1 MNTIAIN
8 GNKRNEVGKKATK
21 AVRSSNS
28 IPCVLYSSA
37 KENIHFHTTEAE
49 VKNLVFTPE
58 FKVAELNIDGVQV
71 NAILKDIQFHPVKDN
86 IIHIYFLQLV
96 EKHPVI
102 VEIPLKTKGSSPGVK
117 IGGKLMQSIRKVKV
131 KTVPENLVNE
141 LFIDISSMELGQS
154 LRIKDIIIPEG
165 IEVMQN
171 GSIPVVSIE
180 VPRALKSAAAAE
192 K

>member
-49 VKNLVFTPE
+49 VRNLVFTPE

-86 IIHIYFLQLV
+86 IIHIDFLQLV

-131 KTVPENLVNE
+131 KTVPEKLVNE

>member
-49 VKNLVFTPE
+49 VRNLVFTPE

-86 IIHIYFLQLV
+86 IIHIDFLQLV

>member
-49 VKNLVFTPE
+49 VRNLVFTPE

>member
-86 IIHIYFLQLV
+86 IIHIDFLQLV

-180 VPRALKSAAAAE
+180 VPRALKSAAAE

>member
-86 IIHIYFLQLV
+86 IIHIDFLQLV

-154 LRIKDIIIPEG
+154 LRIKDIIIPAG

>member
-1 MNTIAIN
+1 M
-8 GNKRNEVGKKATK
+8 
-21 AVRSSNS
+21 
-28 IPCVLYSSA
+28 
-37 KENIHFHTTEAE
+37 
-49 VKNLVFTPE
+49 
-58 FKVAELNIDGVQV
+58 
-71 NAILKDIQFHPVKDN
+71 
-86 IIHIYFLQLV
+86 V

-141 LFIDISSMELGQS
+141 LFIDISSTELGQS

>member
-86 IIHIYFLQLV
+86 IIHIDFLQLV

-141 LFIDISSMELGQS
+141 LFIDISSTELGQS

>member
-86 IIHIYFLQLV
+86 IIHIDFLQLV

-131 KTVPENLVNE
+131 KTVPEKLVNE

-154 LRIKDIIIPEG
+154 LRIKDIIIPAG

>member
-86 IIHIYFLQLV
+86 IIHIDFLQLV

-131 KTVPENLVNE
+131 KTVPEKLVNE

>member
-86 IIHIYFLQLV
+86 IIHIDFLQLV

-131 KTVPENLVNE
+131 KVPENLVNE

>member
-49 VKNLVFTPE
+49 VRNLVFTPE

-86 IIHIYFLQLV
+86 IIHIDFLQLV

-131 KTVPENLVNE
+131 KTVPDNLVNE

>member
-86 IIHIYFLQLV
+86 IIHIDFLQLV
-96 EKHPVI
+96 EKHPVL

>member
-86 IIHIYFLQLV
+86 IIHIDFLQLV

>member
-49 VKNLVFTPE
+49 VRNLVFTPE

-86 IIHIYFLQLV
+86 IIHIDFLQLV

-131 KTVPENLVNE
+131 KTVPEKLVNE

-154 LRIKDIIIPEG
+154 LRIKDIIIPAG